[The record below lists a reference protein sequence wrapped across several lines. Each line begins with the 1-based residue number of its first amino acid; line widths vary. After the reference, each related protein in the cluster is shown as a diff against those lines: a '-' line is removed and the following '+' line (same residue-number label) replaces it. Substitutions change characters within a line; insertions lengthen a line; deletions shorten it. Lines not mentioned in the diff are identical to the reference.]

1 MGEDAGGIYKPIHV
15 ATEFS
20 SSKTLNME
28 VVFGL
33 GSSNLS

>member
-1 MGEDAGGIYKPIHV
+1 MGEDAWGISIHV

-28 VVFGL
+28 VVSGL